1 MDLFYNNAWNKLII
15 FTTILLTIVG
25 VVIPI
30 IINWWQNRN
39 LKLREK
45 ALKEDLKD
53 FFNDELSKLK
63 KEMETSIKEQFKEEI
78 GKSKENQEE
87 IKNSLQGT
95 FFHLQANIEKQSHV
109 EKMKSL
115 VWSALCYIEG
125 KDFLNLGGVLE
136 MIENG
141 LPKLYKEDIQEMDV
155 DEANLKELLEELNK
169 INDNSVYTV
178 FIRKFKLELEK
189 ARNRAREP
197 KLNFDN
203 NSSTI

>member
-1 MDLFYNNAWNKLII
+1 MHFSIKHLLIMNELNPIEILEKVDLFYNNAWNKLII

-95 FFHLQANIEKQSHV
+95 FFHLQANIDR
-109 EKMKSL
+109 KS
-115 VWSALCYIEG
+115 V
-125 KDFLNLGGVLE
+125 V
-136 MIENG
+136 
-141 LPKLYKEDIQEMDV
+141 
-155 DEANLKELLEELNK
+155 
-169 INDNSVYTV
+169 
-178 FIRKFKLELEK
+178 
-189 ARNRAREP
+189 
-197 KLNFDN
+197 
-203 NSSTI
+203 